1 MLGHVQST
9 EGNGA
14 ALVSIKPCLLMF
26 LRAEARFGN
35 TDHNTL
41 FISYKSTLGSDEK
54 WGLLSCAKQVHY
66 KRGVCFFARLFTMPR
81 VKSFLAV
88 KKIGNPPKHMFHKSP
103 KKWKTRFR
111 EEKCGKCSVRR
122 QVQDEFPA
130 CPALG
135 TVRQGP
141 AQDLWG
147 SILKPFASYLILGE
161 DLELRWKLLILPAI
175 TAAFV

>member
-66 KRGVCFFARLFTMPR
+66 KGGVCFFARLFTTPR

-122 QVQDEFPA
+122 EVQDEFPA

-135 TVRQGP
+135 TVGQGP

-161 DLELRWKLLILPAI
+161 DLELCWKLLIPPAT